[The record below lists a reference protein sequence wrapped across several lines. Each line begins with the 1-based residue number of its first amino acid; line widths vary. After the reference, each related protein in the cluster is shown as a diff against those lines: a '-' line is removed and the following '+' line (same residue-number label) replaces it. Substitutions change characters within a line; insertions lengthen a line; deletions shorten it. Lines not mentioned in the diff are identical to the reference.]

1 MDTVML
7 TPDLERFATDSV
19 AAGRYRDVA
28 AVVCA
33 GVELLRQRDVARAAL
48 LDSVLAA
55 QEEGDRDGYLTGD
68 EVAAR
73 VRATIARRR
82 ATPA

>member
-7 TPDLERFATDSV
+7 TPDLERFATDS
-19 AAGRYRDVA
+19 VA